1 MRLEGADYQWRKIH
15 PENCRL
21 IQKLTNDLAG
31 RKSRVD
37 LFCLKPTV
45 HGPVLALST
54 DRDTPLHVGNWVING
69 PMTVIAK
76 MTFMTHF
83 ADPEADFA
91 VLHNLPNCDIGRP
104 LNSPPVPR
112 SRPRREV
119 ARRPWQLLTSLRVG
133 ATGRLSDVHG
143 FNSPAGRRPR
153 MGKRCHGA
161 CASRARSAASPS
173 RRQARRTR
181 GPFCAAICTV
191 PPAG

>member
-1 MRLEGADYQWRKIH
+1 MSALAMRLEGADYQWRKIH

-54 DRDTPLHVGNWVING
+54 DRDTPLHVGNWVMNG

-104 LNSPPVPR
+104 LNSPLCPGHDR
-112 SRPRREV
+112 AER
-119 ARRPWQLLTSLRVG
+119 WL
-133 ATGRLSDVHG
+133 DVHG
-143 FNSPAGRRPR
+143 SDLHRYGLAQPG
-153 MGKRCHGA
+153 
-161 CASRARSAASPS
+161 S
-173 RRQARRTR
+173 
-181 GPFCAAICTV
+181 
-191 PPAG
+191 